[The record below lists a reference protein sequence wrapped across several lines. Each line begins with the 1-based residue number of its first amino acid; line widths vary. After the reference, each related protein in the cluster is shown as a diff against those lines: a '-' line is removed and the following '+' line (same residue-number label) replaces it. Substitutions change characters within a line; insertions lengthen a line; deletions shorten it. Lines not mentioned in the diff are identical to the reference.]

1 MSAWSR
7 ALTFANPCA
16 CLCMSCLHSPH
27 QPIYNLCNWLLSVT
41 ITQSLLII
49 KSCPVAQRVLPQGG
63 HLQLIQLLVPILLMH
78 KRLLSLC
85 KMQCDQSAKNGRE
98 KKFLLWGSLQIG
110 YTCAWYTILFAISD
124 KFLTSAN
131 FRSFSGPPCFQWG
144 KQYFCVLSD
153 IGQNQKQRLSTTCSP
168 LRRLMPLLP
177 PRRLAWCRRPSCCF
191 ILS

>member
-1 MSAWSR
+1 MSAWYI
-7 ALTFANPCA
+7 ALTFANPCT

-27 QPIYNLCNWLLSVT
+27 QPISNLCNWLLSVA
-41 ITQSLLII
+41 ITQSLPII
-49 KSCPVAQRVLPQGG
+49 KSGNALSSSSPCPVVAQRVLPQGG

-85 KMQCDQSAKNGRE
+85 KMQCNQSAKNGRE
-98 KKFLLWGSLQIG
+98 NKFLLWGFLQMG
-110 YTCAWYTILFAISD
+110 YSCAWYTILFAISH

-153 IGQNQKQRLSTTCSP
+153 IGQNQKQRLSMVRMFLKICVGKCPPDEEKTT
-168 LRRLMPLLP
+168 
-177 PRRLAWCRRPSCCF
+177 
-191 ILS
+191 